1 MTPSAYNKKASVLLE
16 TSRPAFRAILF
27 DWGGVFTLARRSTS
41 PTEQLERNLGIPQGT
56 LSKRL
61 YDNEYWTQAQ
71 IGEITDQE
79 FWRRTLQQF
88 HISDEQGIARF
99 KAALFKGESSRLRT
113 GMVNLVKQLKR
124 NYIVA
129 LLSNADNIFR
139 DLLKIKFHADQLF
152 HDVII
157 SAEVGVA
164 KPDPTIFTITC
175 DKLKVEKKECIFIDD
190 SARNVESAISVGIHA
205 IQYRNTV
212 HLRKELKQLGVS
224 F

>member
-1 MTPSAYNKKASVLLE
+1 MTPSAYNKRAPASLE
-16 TSRPAFRAILF
+16 ISQQAFRAILF
-27 DWGGVFTLARRSTS
+27 DWGGVFTLARRSTF

-61 YDNEYWTQAQ
+61 YDNDYWTRAQ
-71 IGEITDQE
+71 IGEITDEE
-79 FWRRTLQQF
+79 FWYLTLQQF
-88 HISDEQGIARF
+88 NISDQRGIAKF
-99 KAALFKGESSRLRT
+99 KAALFKGESSRLRG
-113 GMVNLVKQLKR
+113 GMVNLVKQLKQ

-139 DLLKIKFHADQLF
+139 DLLETKFHANKLF

-164 KPDPTIFTITC
+164 KPDPKIFTIAC
-175 DKLKVEKKECIFIDD
+175 GKLGVEEKDCVFIDD
-190 SARNVESAISVGIHA
+190 SGRNVESAMSVGIRA
-205 IQYRNTV
+205 IQYRNTIQ
-212 HLRKELKQLGVS
+212 LIKELKQLGVL